1 MALTLA
7 YDAAQER
14 QYQDRLEAGQR
25 MAERT
30 EHWHH
35 RLKALVSLGMT
46 GVERVEL
53 PYRICGPTN
62 SRIAFDKLPE
72 AIYDA
77 FDSAGVMAGLMHVL
91 AESTDPLVAELRI
104 VIAEQIARSR
114 ATGIAECEAENA

>member
-1 MALTLA
+1 MGLTLA

-14 QYQDRLEAGQR
+14 QYQARLEAGQR

-35 RLKALVSLGMT
+35 RIKALVALGMT
-46 GVERVEL
+46 GVECVEL
-53 PYRICGPTN
+53 PYRICGPTS

-77 FDSAGVMAGLMHVL
+77 FDSAVVMGSLMHVL
-91 AESTDPLVAELRI
+91 AESADPLVAELRI
-104 VIAEQIARSR
+104 VIAEQIARDR
-114 ATGIAECEAENA
+114 ATGIAECEAENG